1 MEKSKKDLENHISD
15 VIPYRY
21 AQCMEGLR
29 DVLRE
34 INNIIER
41 TTDDKTRMAGLQLR
55 TNIYK
60 NIMEMTA
67 DGQVVSMAIAKVK
80 QLQRRQQ
87 QPQSPEQ
94 EEEADIDVRPNC
106 SNEQIEEEEDLE
118 QDEE

>member
-1 MEKSKKDLENHISD
+1 MTNKNSNIVLQKLSLGWTQQEIADHLQLSQSTISLDCQYLMEKSKKDLENHISD

-55 TNIYK
+55 TNI
-60 NIMEMTA
+60 
-67 DGQVVSMAIAKVK
+67 
-80 QLQRRQQ
+80 
-87 QPQSPEQ
+87 
-94 EEEADIDVRPNC
+94 
-106 SNEQIEEEEDLE
+106 
-118 QDEE
+118 